1 MRLKMIA
8 AAAATFALSEVAA
21 AQPSPPADGLPPLNS
36 GVPSANLPPLQGAPV
51 AATGTATDIAAQV
64 GLPEASDGD
73 PVKDALGR
81 QIGKMST
88 TGAPTSQPLGVA
100 SDLGKD
106 ASVLAPSRLMRP
118 GSGLTSFSGQ
128 SSTWIPK

>member
-8 AAAATFALSEVAA
+8 AAAATFALSGAAA

-51 AATGTATDIAAQV
+51 AATGTGTDAAAQV
-64 GLPEASDGD
+64 GLPDAADGD

-81 QIGKMST
+81 QIGKMGQ
-88 TGAPTSQPLGVA
+88 TGAPTMQPLGMMP
-100 SDLGKD
+100 DLGKD
-106 ASVLAPSRLMRP
+106 AGTPAQSLIRP

-128 SSTWIPK
+128 SSIWIPK